1 MRGARGG
8 RSTAVSTMAIV
19 VLTAAIAGAGPAIP
33 GGGPAVAVAQT
44 LGQGVAIEAPVGA
57 ATDPNAML
65 NAIACPAAGD
75 CVAVGQYVD
84 SSGIKQALVVTQVD
98 GTWERA
104 QEVKSPSQPASGP
117 YGALLSSVACT
128 AVGQCI
134 AVGAYTDS
142 SNDLRP
148 MQVAQTSGAWSAS
161 STAVGLPGDSATH
174 PDAALVSVACPG
186 AGSGSCVAV
195 GYFQDDSASGGLR
208 QMMSASGP
216 VGGLGAAGKVAPPG
230 NVAPE
235 GSASWPSGSNFEG
248 PLLTAVGCSDPGTCL
263 AIGDYPISSGEILP
277 LSAEGA
283 ATSTSEIAT
292 ISQPAGQTSGQ
303 LGGLSAIACPGTGYC
318 EAGGRGGDNDEA
330 MVVSQAPNG
339 VWKQETLIAPPE
351 AGQRG
356 AVQSLACPDFYS
368 CIAVG
373 NYAGAGFAA
382 SEQSGGVWG
391 TAERVPAPAG
401 GSNVDLWGVSCP
413 PKDTSDC
420 WGAGEYIEKSS
431 SYQQAMVVQDSTSDN
446 ASGGAAPACEDVSVT
461 TGENTP
467 VTVELKCSE
476 AGGAALTYAIDASPA
491 HGALGTIEQVN
502 GHVLYTPTAGYSG
515 TDSFT
520 YHASSTNGVAQAKT
534 VSITITPSVGSG
546 TGGAGGGAGGG
557 GAGGGSGGGG
567 AVAQATP
574 HGAALL
580 RLSFVG
586 AAKRKPK
593 LSFAL
598 VAASGAPA
606 LERVTVKLPHGLAF
620 DGRKL
625 GKGLSVTGAGTKQLK
640 YAAHASGGTLAIALA
655 VPSTQVE
662 LTLGGSA
669 ITLSAGEAVKL
680 AHHKVKTLDLVIEV
694 TDSGGGTTVLSK
706 GIVGSRR

>member
-1 MRGARGG
+1 MGDSRRGRG
-8 RSTAVSTMAIV
+8 RAASTVTIAILAAATMV
-19 VLTAAIAGAGPAIP
+19 AGPAIP
-33 GGGPAVAVAQT
+33 GGGVAVAQT
-44 LGQGVAIEAPVGA
+44 LGQAVTIEAPVGA
-57 ATDPNAML
+57 AADPNAML
-65 NAIACPAAGD
+65 NAIACPAVGD

-84 SSGIKQALVVTQVD
+84 SSGIKQALVATQVD

-104 QEVKSPSQPASGP
+104 QEVKSPSQPKTGP

-128 AVGQCI
+128 AVGQCV

-142 SNDLRP
+142 SNDLLP
-148 MQVAQTSGAWSAS
+148 MQVAQTGGAWNASA
-161 STAVGLPGDSATH
+161 TAIGLPAGSATD
-174 PDAALVSVACPG
+174 PDAALTSVACPG

-208 QMMSASGP
+208 QMMSASGS
-216 VGGLGAAGKVAPPG
+216 VSGLGAAGKVTPPG
-230 NVAPE
+230 NAAPE
-235 GSASWPSGSNFEG
+235 GSASWPSGSNIEG

-263 AIGDYPISSGEILP
+263 AIGYYPNSLGEILP
-277 LSAEGA
+277 LSAAGA
-283 ATSTSEIAT
+283 AASTSEITT
-292 ISQPAGQTSGQ
+292 ISQPAGQTSEQ

-330 MVVSQAPNG
+330 MVVSQAPNA
-339 VWKQETLIAPPE
+339 VWGQETLIAPPE
-351 AGQRG
+351 AGERG

-391 TAERVPAPAG
+391 TAERAPAPAG
-401 GSNVDLWGVSCP
+401 GSNADLWGVSCP

-420 WGAGEYIEKSS
+420 WGAGEYIEKSN

-446 ASGGAAPACEDVSVT
+446 APGGAAPACENVSVT

-502 GHVLYTPTAGYSG
+502 GHVLYTPTTGYNG

-520 YHASSTNGVAQAKT
+520 YHASSTNGVAQTKT
-534 VSITITPSVGSG
+534 VSITITPPTGASG
-546 TGGAGGGAGGG
+546 AGGAGGSGGG

-567 AVAQATP
+567 ATLKSLPAVVPGLSQLSLAGVAQ
-574 HGAALL
+574 
-580 RLSFVG
+580 
-586 AAKRKPK
+586 RKPK

-598 VAASGAPA
+598 TAGAAA
-606 LERVTVKLPHGLAF
+606 LEQVTIKLPHGLSF
-620 DGRKL
+620 DKQKL
-625 GKGLSVTGAGTKQLK
+625 GKGLSVKGAGAKQLK
-640 YAAHASGGTLAIALA
+640 HTIRVSGATLTITLKTPSAKIAIAI
-655 VPSTQVE
+655 
-662 LTLGGSA
+662 GGSA
-669 ITLSAGEAVKL
+669 IAVSASEAGKV
-680 AHHKVKTLDLVIEV
+680 AHHKVKTLSLVIEA
-694 TDSGGGTTVLSK
+694 TDAGGGKAVFPRSLK
-706 GIVGSRR
+706 DSR